1 MDEVKEHLEKLEK
14 FQTEAIC
21 RMCEVKEDI
30 HAVSVVSDVVKDVAD
45 AMEKESKACY
55 YKCLTEQLCEDKE
68 IRRHGGDNVEFE
80 FDGEMEYRSTG
91 AKNHRS
97 RAMHPGVM
105 GYDNWKYASG
115 KYAPKGRGHY
125 VGHSGY
131 TPDGM
136 PIIGGEMDDYFD
148 SMEMYDPTR
157 VSMMPMGYN
166 HSSSTAQYRPI
177 SQYGSHYDDYLM
189 SKKHYTETKDDQHK
203 HDMSIHTKEHMRG
216 IEYTLKDMWQNA
228 DPQLRKE
235 LKAQMET
242 LVSEMK

>member
-1 MDEVKEHLEKLEK
+1 MHEVKEHLEKLEK

-21 RMCEVKEDI
+21 RMCEIKEDI
-30 HAVSVVSDVVKDVAD
+30 HAVSVVSDIVKDVAD
-45 AMEKESKACY
+45 AMEKESKARY
-55 YKCLTEQLCEDKE
+55 YKCLTDQLCEEKE
-68 IRRHGGDNVEFE
+68 AGRHGWDDVEFE
-80 FDGEMEYRSTG
+80 FDGEMGYRST
-91 AKNHRS
+91 APRSHRG
-97 RAMHPGVM
+97 RGMHHGVM

-115 KYAPKGRGHY
+115 RYAPKGHGHY

-148 SMEMYDPTR
+148 RMELYDPTR

-166 HSSSTAQYRPI
+166 SSNPMQQHPM
-177 SQYGSHYDDYLM
+177 SQYGTHYDNYLM
-189 SKKHYTETKDDQHK
+189 SKKHYTETKDDRDK
-203 HDMSIHTKEHMRG
+203 SEMSHHAKEHMRG

-228 DPQLRKE
+228 DPSLRKE
-235 LKAQMET
+235 LKTQMET